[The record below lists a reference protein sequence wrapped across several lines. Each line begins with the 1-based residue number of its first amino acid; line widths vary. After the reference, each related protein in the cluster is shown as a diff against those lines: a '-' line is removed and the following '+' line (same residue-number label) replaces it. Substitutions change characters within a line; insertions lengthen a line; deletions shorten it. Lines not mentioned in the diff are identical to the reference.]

1 LTALHTLLHNKN
13 ISFEMIAHPQPIR
26 SAQDGADYFG
36 IEIGQTAPTL
46 VLETDRG
53 YISAILSGDRGRLDF
68 QKIAAILGC
77 REVKLASPQKVE
89 EITGFRIGTVPL
101 VGLFLPCLF
110 DRSLFRYP
118 EVYGGTGETH
128 STLKISPVDVEALN
142 QVLAYLEYP

>member
-1 LTALHTLLHNKN
+1 MTALHTLLHNKN

-77 REVKLASPQKVE
+77 REGAGLF
-89 EITGFRIGTVPL
+89 GVPL
-101 VGLFLPCLF
+101 DIRKGAICFGFEATKDVRFMGGFPRIIEIRFDLVRRANRPFGLL
-110 DRSLFRYP
+110 S
-118 EVYGGTGETH
+118 
-128 STLKISPVDVEALN
+128 
-142 QVLAYLEYP
+142 